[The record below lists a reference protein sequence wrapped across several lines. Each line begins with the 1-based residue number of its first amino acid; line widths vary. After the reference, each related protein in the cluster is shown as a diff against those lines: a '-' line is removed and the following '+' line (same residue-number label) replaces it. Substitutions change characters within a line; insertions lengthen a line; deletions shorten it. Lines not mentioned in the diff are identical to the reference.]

1 MVETSEME
9 FITIGEIVAPQGTKG
24 KLKVKVLTDFPHR
37 FAANSTIYVNHQPTT
52 IETSTWYKGMVIIKL
67 PAIDSLQDAERLRG
81 EMIEIHPSQLQPL
94 QEGQY
99 YIFQLIGLEVW
110 TTAGELLGNIKEI
123 ITAKSNDNYVVSG
136 DKGEFLIP
144 AIEDVVKSVDL
155 ETKRMVIEPLEGL
168 LELNKKTGG

>member
-1 MVETSEME
+1 VETSKLE

-37 FAANSTIYVNHQPTT
+37 FDANSIVYVNHQPMA
-52 IETSTWYKGMVIIKL
+52 IEYSTWYKGMVVIKL
-67 PAIDSLQDAERLRG
+67 PAIDSRPDAERLRG
-81 EMIEIHPSQLQPL
+81 EMLEIHPSQLQPL

-99 YIFQLIGLEVW
+99 YLFQLIGLEVW
-110 TTAGELLGNIKEI
+110 TTAEELLGKIKEI
-123 ITAKSNDNYVVSG
+123 ITANSNDNYVVSG

-155 ETKRMVIEPLEGL
+155 ETKRMVIEPLKGL

>member
-1 MVETSEME
+1 ME
-9 FITIGEIVAPQGTKG
+9 FIAIGEIVAPHGTKG
-24 KLKVKVLTDFPHR
+24 KLKVMVLTDFPQR
-37 FAANSTIYVNHQPTT
+37 FAANSTVYVNHQPMT
-52 IETSTWYKGMVIIKL
+52 IENSTWYKGMVVIKL
-67 PAIDSLQDAERLRG
+67 PAIDSLQDAQRLRG

-99 YIFQLIGLEVW
+99 YLFQLIGLEVW

-155 ETKRMVIEPLEGL
+155 EAKRITIEPLEGL